1 MDTFLAVACMLQS
14 RAINRSWAEKFLIIL
29 NLMKCF
35 FLFYF
40 FISELFH
47 FEGTDWSKCETYSIT
62 VALLSQSWLHDRQVR
77 YLLCKCR
84 PCSIALPN
92 EEGGWAGMCRVKGS
106 ANYTFIHIM
115 ECDFFNES
123 NNVGASGPLSTV

>member
-92 EEGGWAGMCRVKGS
+92 EEGGWACVGLKVLPIAHSFILWNVIFLMRV
-106 ANYTFIHIM
+106 TM
-115 ECDFFNES
+115 
-123 NNVGASGPLSTV
+123 